1 MDDSTQP
8 TMEPVNP
15 QVQPSQPVS
24 PASGGGWV
32 QPVPDSAMVSLV
44 PMPGSV
50 VVAAVVLLVLGVIAL
65 LVAGLFL
72 LSGSIYQQLPNST
85 FNGLDP
91 AEIDSV
97 RSFGRVFAFAFGAV
111 ALIVAICHLAA
122 GVGIFRRGTWARV
135 LGMVMAGLGL
145 IFSGLFF
152 VLMLSVLIGGLPV
165 ASVGSS
171 GMTPEEVESAMRAG
185 IGVFVVI
192 VGACLAA
199 YLFTLVALIRN
210 GRVFR

>member
-8 TMEPVNP
+8 NMEPVNP
-15 QVQPSQPVS
+15 QTPPPVAPS
-24 PASGGGWV
+24 GGWV
-32 QPVPDSAMVSLV
+32 QPAPDAAMVGVV

-50 VVAAVVLLVLGVIAL
+50 VVSAVVLLVLGVIAL
-65 LVAGLFL
+65 LFAGLFL
-72 LSGSIYQQLPNST
+72 LSASIYQQLPNST
-85 FNGLDP
+85 FNGLSP

-97 RSFGRVFAFAFGAV
+97 RGFGRVFAFAFGGV
-111 ALIVAICHLAA
+111 ALIVALCHLAA

-165 ASVGSS
+165 ATNVQTS
-171 GMTPEEVESAMRAG
+171 GMTPEEVEQAMRAG